1 MSKGASDLYNTMRM
15 KVSRP
20 NLTADQVKALPVTIL
35 AMKGDKDMLRFL
47 GLYDPDGMIIQQDDV
62 ETDLLESLKRFNE
75 RYRKDPDDA
84 NDAAR

>member
-1 MSKGASDLYNTMRM
+1 MSKGASDLYNTMCM